1 MGNTLPY
8 KRVLLKISGEALQSK
23 DFGVSPQSVLDISKR
38 IKEINDLGVELS
50 IVVGGGNI
58 IRGITASEGGIERST
73 ADYMGMLATVINA
86 MALQN
91 AMEDL
96 GVQTRVLSAI
106 SLDKL
111 AEPYIRRR
119 ALRHLEKGRVII
131 FAGGTGNPY
140 FSTDTAA
147 VLRAIEI
154 KADILLKAT
163 KVDGVYD
170 ADPMK
175 EPRATKFDTLSYIDV
190 LKRKL
195 KVMDSTA
202 VSLCM
207 DNDLPII
214 VFNLWDK
221 GALKSIVTGEG
232 MNLGTLV
239 TGEV

>member
-1 MGNTLPY
+1 LGNTLPY

-23 DFGVSPQSVLDISKR
+23 DFGVSPQSVLDISER
-38 IKEINDLGVELS
+38 IKEIKDLGVELS

-91 AMEDL
+91 AMEGL

-221 GALKSIVTGEG
+221 GALKSIVTGEAT
-232 MNLGTLV
+232 NLGTLIA
-239 TGEV
+239 GEV